1 MQRGAMLLATQI
13 MLPYGFVC
21 FDRQETR
28 RAPAVLQRALAG
40 ATVVVEAGARSGAAN
55 TAAWARALGRPVR
68 AVPGPVTSSA
78 SVGCHALLQS
88 GANLVTRA
96 EEVVELV
103 GHVGEFAPETER
115 PTSLLDGLAEAERRV
130 YEALP
135 ARGARTADE
144 VAVASGLPAMQVLG
158 PLSMLEVCGLVV
170 RQDGRW
176 KLVARRA

>member
-1 MQRGAMLLATQI
+1 
-13 MLPYGFVC
+13 
-21 FDRQETR
+21 
-28 RAPAVLQRALAG
+28 
-40 ATVVVEAGARSGAAN
+40 
-55 TAAWARALGRPVR
+55 
-68 AVPGPVTSSA
+68 VPGPVTSSA
-78 SVGCHALLQS
+78 SVGCHALLQA

-103 GHVGEFAPETER
+103 GHVGEFATEAER
-115 PTSLLDGLAEAERRV
+115 PSSVLDGLAEAERRV

-144 VAVASGLPAMQVLG
+144 IAVASGLPAMQVLG

-176 KLVARRA
+176 KLAARRA